1 MNRGNKYLCHS
12 VGNTNKNPIFVT
24 EVTVTA
30 VTLLEKMK
38 FYNREIETETLQRIE
53 RLSKDNAQM
62 TVITGR
68 RRIGKTTLIRHAS
81 TEIPFIYFFVGRKSE
96 TLLCAELTDIVKET
110 LGEELGTF
118 NSMSKLFSALMNIS
132 CRRNFTLVFD
142 EFQNFAQVND
152 AFFSDMQDIWDR
164 TKDNSRINLILSGS
178 LYSMMNRIFDDRK
191 EPLYGRATNRI
202 KLQPFTINTLKE
214 IMSDYHPEF
223 TADDLLAFYMVTG
236 GVAKYVEQLVIQ
248 QAFTKEDIV
257 KSVLG
262 YGSYFINE
270 GKDVLSDEFGKEYG
284 NYFSVLSSIAD
295 GYTSRGDIT
304 NTTGVESGGYLAKLE
319 TVYDLI
325 ERTKPYLSAEG
336 TRNNRYLIKD
346 NFLNFWFRFVYKY
359 RSAIEFGNLEY
370 VQQKVLADYDTYSG
384 HILERYFR
392 QKYKETGLYNIVT
405 NYWEKGN
412 ANEIDL
418 IAVNEVD
425 KEVVIG
431 ECKRNPKRISLNVLQ
446 EKAANIQTKQKK
458 FSYHFIGLSLEDM

>member
-1 MNRGNKYLCHS
+1 MR
-12 VGNTNKNPIFVT
+12 
-24 EVTVTA
+24 
-30 VTLLEKMK
+30 
-38 FYNREIETETLQRIE
+38 FYNREKETELLQKIE
-53 RLSKDNAQM
+53 QRSKNYAQM

-81 TEIPFIYFFVGRKSE
+81 TGIPFIYFFIGRKSE
-96 TLLCAELTDIVKET
+96 TLLCAELTDIVREV

-132 CRRNFTLVFD
+132 CRTNFTLVFD
-142 EFQNFAQVND
+142 EFQNFAFVNS

-191 EPLYGRATNRI
+191 EPLYGRATSRI
-202 KLQPFTINTLKE
+202 KLQPFTLHTLKE
-214 IMSDYHPEF
+214 IMHEHHPEY
-223 TADDLLAFYMVTG
+223 TPDDLLAFYMVTG

-248 QAFTKEDIV
+248 QAFSKEDII
-257 KSVLG
+257 KAVLG

-284 NYFSVLSSIAD
+284 NYFSVLSSIAE

-304 NTTGVESGGYLAKLE
+304 NMIGVESGGYLAKLE

-325 ERTKPYLSAEG
+325 ERTKPYLSSEG
-336 TRNNRYLIKD
+336 TRNNRYFIKD
-346 NFLNFWFRFVYKY
+346 NFLCFWFRFVYKY

-384 HILERYFR
+384 SMLERYFR

-405 NYWEKGN
+405 NYWERGN

-418 IAVNEVD
+418 VAVNEVE

-431 ECKRNPKRISLNVLQ
+431 ECKRNPNRINLHVLQ
-446 EKAANIQTKQKK
+446 EKAANLQAKQKK
-458 FSYHFIGLSLEDM
+458 FNYRFVALSLDDM

>member
-1 MNRGNKYLCHS
+1 
-12 VGNTNKNPIFVT
+12 
-24 EVTVTA
+24 
-30 VTLLEKMK
+30 MK

-446 EKAANIQTKQKK
+446 EKAANIQAKQKK

>member
-1 MNRGNKYLCHS
+1 
-12 VGNTNKNPIFVT
+12 
-24 EVTVTA
+24 
-30 VTLLEKMK
+30 MK

-53 RLSKDNAQM
+53 RSSKDNAQM

-370 VQQKVLADYDTYSG
+370 VQQKVLADYETYSG

-446 EKAANIQTKQKK
+446 EKAANIQAKQKK

>member
-1 MNRGNKYLCHS
+1 
-12 VGNTNKNPIFVT
+12 
-24 EVTVTA
+24 
-30 VTLLEKMK
+30 MK

-325 ERTKPYLSAEG
+325 ERSKPYLSAEG

-370 VQQKVLADYDTYSG
+370 VQQKVLADYETYSG
-384 HILERYFR
+384 HKLERYFR

-446 EKAANIQTKQKK
+446 EKAANIQAKQKK
-458 FSYHFIGLSLEDM
+458 FRYHFVGLSLEDM

>member
-1 MNRGNKYLCHS
+1 MERIKIYLHHP
-12 VGNTNKNPIFVT
+12 VGNRKKSPIFVT
-24 EVTVTA
+24 AVTVTA

-68 RRIGKTTLIRHAS
+68 RRIGKTTLIRYAS

-96 TLLCAELTDIVKET
+96 TLLCAELTEIVKET

-132 CRRNFTLVFD
+132 CRKNFTLVFD

-191 EPLYGRATNRI
+191 EPLYGRATSRI

-325 ERTKPYLSAEG
+325 ERSKPYLSTEG
-336 TRNNRYLIKD
+336 TRNNRYFIKD

-370 VQQKVLADYDTYSG
+370 VQQKVLADYETYSG

-418 IAVNEVD
+418 IAVNEAD
-425 KEVVIG
+425 KEVVVG

-446 EKAANIQTKQKK
+446 EKAANIQAKQKK
-458 FSYHFIGLSLEDM
+458 FSYHFVGLSLEDM

>member
-1 MNRGNKYLCHS
+1 
-12 VGNTNKNPIFVT
+12 
-24 EVTVTA
+24 
-30 VTLLEKMK
+30 MK

-81 TEIPFIYFFVGRKSE
+81 TERPFIYFFVGRKSE

-152 AFFSDMQDIWDR
+152 VFFSDMQDIWDR

-304 NTTGVESGGYLAKLE
+304 NNTGVESGGYLAKLE

-325 ERTKPYLSAEG
+325 ERSKPYLSAEG

-446 EKAANIQTKQKK
+446 EKATNIQAKQKK

>member
-1 MNRGNKYLCHS
+1 
-12 VGNTNKNPIFVT
+12 
-24 EVTVTA
+24 
-30 VTLLEKMK
+30 MK

-214 IMSDYHPEF
+214 IMSDYHSEF

-325 ERTKPYLSAEG
+325 ERSKPYLSAEG

-370 VQQKVLADYDTYSG
+370 VQQKVLADYETYSG

-446 EKAANIQTKQKK
+446 EKAADIQAKQKK
-458 FSYHFIGLSLEDM
+458 FRYHFVGLSLEDM

>member
-1 MNRGNKYLCHS
+1 
-12 VGNTNKNPIFVT
+12 
-24 EVTVTA
+24 
-30 VTLLEKMK
+30 MK

-96 TLLCAELTDIVKET
+96 TLLCAELTEIVKDT

-214 IMSDYHPEF
+214 IMSDYHLEF

-257 KSVLG
+257 KSTLG
-262 YGSYFINE
+262 YGSYFINK
-270 GKDVLSDEFGKEYG
+270 GKDVLSDEFAKEYG

-325 ERTKPYLSAEG
+325 ERSKPYLSPEG
-336 TRNNRYLIKD
+336 TRNNRYFIKD

-370 VQQKVLADYDTYSG
+370 VQQKVLADYETYSG

-405 NYWEKGN
+405 NYWERGN

-418 IAVNEVD
+418 IAVNETD

-446 EKAANIQTKQKK
+446 EKAANIQAKQKK

>member
-1 MNRGNKYLCHS
+1 
-12 VGNTNKNPIFVT
+12 
-24 EVTVTA
+24 
-30 VTLLEKMK
+30 MK
-38 FYNREIETETLQRIE
+38 FYNREIETETLRRIE

-68 RRIGKTTLIRHAS
+68 RRIGKTPLIRHAS
-81 TEIPFIYFFVGRKSE
+81 MEIPFIYFFVGRKSE

-118 NSMSKLFSALMNIS
+118 NSMSRLFTALMNIS

-270 GKDVLSDEFGKEYG
+270 GKDVLSDEFGREYG

-304 NTTGVESGGYLAKLE
+304 NVIGVESGGYLAKLE

-325 ERTKPYLSAEG
+325 ERAKPYLSAEG

-370 VQQKVLADYDTYSG
+370 VQQKVLADYETYSG

-412 ANEIDL
+412 TNEIDL

-446 EKAANIQTKQKK
+446 EKAANIQAKQKK
-458 FSYHFIGLSLEDM
+458 FCYHFIGLSLEDM

>member
-1 MNRGNKYLCHS
+1 
-12 VGNTNKNPIFVT
+12 
-24 EVTVTA
+24 
-30 VTLLEKMK
+30 MK

-304 NTTGVESGGYLAKLE
+304 NNTGVESGGYLAKLE

-325 ERTKPYLSAEG
+325 ERSKPYLSAEG

-370 VQQKVLADYDTYSG
+370 VQQKVLADYETYSG

-446 EKAANIQTKQKK
+446 EKAANIQAKQKK

>member
-1 MNRGNKYLCHS
+1 
-12 VGNTNKNPIFVT
+12 
-24 EVTVTA
+24 
-30 VTLLEKMK
+30 MK

-214 IMSDYHPEF
+214 IMSDYHSEF

-325 ERTKPYLSAEG
+325 ERSKPYLSAEG

-370 VQQKVLADYDTYSG
+370 VQQKVLADYETYSG

-446 EKAANIQTKQKK
+446 EKAANIQAKQKK
-458 FSYHFIGLSLEDM
+458 FRYHFVGLSLEDM

>member
-1 MNRGNKYLCHS
+1 
-12 VGNTNKNPIFVT
+12 
-24 EVTVTA
+24 
-30 VTLLEKMK
+30 MK

-325 ERTKPYLSAEG
+325 ERSKPYLSAEG

-370 VQQKVLADYDTYSG
+370 VQQKVLADYETYSG

-446 EKAANIQTKQKK
+446 EKAANIQAKQKK

>member
-1 MNRGNKYLCHS
+1 
-12 VGNTNKNPIFVT
+12 
-24 EVTVTA
+24 
-30 VTLLEKMK
+30 MK

-68 RRIGKTTLIRHAS
+68 RRIGKTTLIRHVS

-214 IMSDYHPEF
+214 IMSDYHSEF

-325 ERTKPYLSAEG
+325 ERSKPYLSAEG

-370 VQQKVLADYDTYSG
+370 VQQKVLADYETYSG

-446 EKAANIQTKQKK
+446 AKAANIQAKQKK
-458 FSYHFIGLSLEDM
+458 FRYHFVGLSLEDM

>member
-1 MNRGNKYLCHS
+1 
-12 VGNTNKNPIFVT
+12 
-24 EVTVTA
+24 
-30 VTLLEKMK
+30 MK

-96 TLLCAELTDIVKET
+96 TLLCAELTEIVKDT

-257 KSVLG
+257 KSTLG

-270 GKDVLSDEFGKEYG
+270 GKDVLSDEFAKEYG

-325 ERTKPYLSAEG
+325 ERSKPYLSPEG
-336 TRNNRYLIKD
+336 TRNNRYFIKD

-370 VQQKVLADYDTYSG
+370 VQQKVLADYETYSG

-405 NYWEKGN
+405 NYWERGN

-418 IAVNEVD
+418 IAVNETD

-446 EKAANIQTKQKK
+446 EKAANIQAKQKK

>member
-1 MNRGNKYLCHS
+1 
-12 VGNTNKNPIFVT
+12 
-24 EVTVTA
+24 
-30 VTLLEKMK
+30 MK

-152 AFFSDMQDIWDR
+152 VFFSDMQDIWDR

-304 NTTGVESGGYLAKLE
+304 NNTGVESGGYLAKLE

-325 ERTKPYLSAEG
+325 ERSKPYLSAEG

-412 ANEIDL
+412 VNKIDL

-446 EKAANIQTKQKK
+446 EKATNIQAKQKK

>member
-1 MNRGNKYLCHS
+1 
-12 VGNTNKNPIFVT
+12 
-24 EVTVTA
+24 
-30 VTLLEKMK
+30 MK

-304 NTTGVESGGYLAKLE
+304 NNTGVESGGYLAKLE

-325 ERTKPYLSAEG
+325 ERSKPYLSAEG

-446 EKAANIQTKQKK
+446 EKAANIQAKQKK

>member
-1 MNRGNKYLCHS
+1 
-12 VGNTNKNPIFVT
+12 
-24 EVTVTA
+24 
-30 VTLLEKMK
+30 MK
-38 FYNREIETETLQRIE
+38 FYNREKETETLQRIE
-53 RLSKDNAQM
+53 SISKDYAQM

-81 TEIPFIYFFVGRKSE
+81 TGIPFIYFFVGRKSE
-96 TLLCAELTDIVKET
+96 MLLCAELVAIVKET
-110 LGEELGTF
+110 LGEELGNF
-118 NSMSKLFSALMNIS
+118 NSMAKLFSSLMNIS
-132 CRRNFTLVFD
+132 LRKNFTLVFD

-152 AFFSDMQDIWDR
+152 SFFSDMQDIWDR
-164 TKDNSRINLILSGS
+164 TKDNSHINLILSGS

-202 KLQPFTINTLKE
+202 KLQPFTLNTLKE
-214 IMSDYHPEF
+214 IISDYHPKF
-223 TADDLLAFYMVTG
+223 TPDDLLAFYMITG

-248 QAFTKEDIV
+248 HAFTKEEIV

-295 GYTSRGDIT
+295 GNTSRGEIT
-304 NTTGVESGGYLAKLE
+304 NNIGVESGGYLAKLE
-319 TVYDLI
+319 SVYDLI
-325 ERTKPYLSAEG
+325 ERSKPYLSPEG
-336 TRNNRYLIKD
+336 TRMNRYIIKD

-370 VQQKVLADYDTYSG
+370 VQQKVLADYETYSG

-418 IAVNEVD
+418 IAVNEAD

-431 ECKRNPKRISLNVLQ
+431 ECKRNPKRISLNVLH
-446 EKAANIQTKQKK
+446 EKATHLQAKQKK
-458 FSYHFIGLSLEDM
+458 FAYHFVGLSLEDM

>member
-1 MNRGNKYLCHS
+1 
-12 VGNTNKNPIFVT
+12 
-24 EVTVTA
+24 
-30 VTLLEKMK
+30 MK

-152 AFFSDMQDIWDR
+152 VFFSDMQDIWDR

-304 NTTGVESGGYLAKLE
+304 NNTGVESGGYLAKLE

-325 ERTKPYLSAEG
+325 ERSKPYLSAEG
-336 TRNNRYLIKD
+336 TRNHRYLIKD

-446 EKAANIQTKQKK
+446 EKATNIQAKQKK

>member
-1 MNRGNKYLCHS
+1 
-12 VGNTNKNPIFVT
+12 
-24 EVTVTA
+24 
-30 VTLLEKMK
+30 MK

-325 ERTKPYLSAEG
+325 ERSKPYLSAEG

-370 VQQKVLADYDTYSG
+370 VQQKVLADYETYSG

-446 EKAANIQTKQKK
+446 EKAANIQAKQKK
-458 FSYHFIGLSLEDM
+458 FRYHFVGLSLEDM

>member
-1 MNRGNKYLCHS
+1 
-12 VGNTNKNPIFVT
+12 
-24 EVTVTA
+24 
-30 VTLLEKMK
+30 MK

-152 AFFSDMQDIWDR
+152 VFFSDMQDIWDR

-304 NTTGVESGGYLAKLE
+304 NNTGVESGGYLAKLE

-325 ERTKPYLSAEG
+325 ERSKPYLSAEG

-446 EKAANIQTKQKK
+446 EKATNIQAKQKK

>member
-1 MNRGNKYLCHS
+1 
-12 VGNTNKNPIFVT
+12 
-24 EVTVTA
+24 
-30 VTLLEKMK
+30 
-38 FYNREIETETLQRIE
+38 
-53 RLSKDNAQM
+53 
-62 TVITGR
+62 
-68 RRIGKTTLIRHAS
+68 
-81 TEIPFIYFFVGRKSE
+81 
-96 TLLCAELTDIVKET
+96 
-110 LGEELGTF
+110 
-118 NSMSKLFSALMNIS
+118 
-132 CRRNFTLVFD
+132 
-142 EFQNFAQVND
+142 
-152 AFFSDMQDIWDR
+152 
-164 TKDNSRINLILSGS
+164 
-178 LYSMMNRIFDDRK
+178 MMNRIFDDRK
-191 EPLYGRATNRI
+191 ESLYGRATNRI

-270 GKDVLSDEFGKEYG
+270 GKDVLSDEFGREYG

-304 NTTGVESGGYLAKLE
+304 NVIGVESGGYLAKLE

-325 ERTKPYLSAEG
+325 ERAKPYLSAEG

-370 VQQKVLADYDTYSG
+370 VQQKVLADYETYSG

-412 ANEIDL
+412 TNEIDL

-446 EKAANIQTKQKK
+446 EKAANIQAKQKK
-458 FSYHFIGLSLEDM
+458 FCYHFIGLSLEDM

>member
-1 MNRGNKYLCHS
+1 
-12 VGNTNKNPIFVT
+12 
-24 EVTVTA
+24 
-30 VTLLEKMK
+30 MK

-223 TADDLLAFYMVTG
+223 TTDDLLAFYMVTG

-304 NTTGVESGGYLAKLE
+304 NNTGVESGGYLAKLE

-325 ERTKPYLSAEG
+325 ERSKPYLSAEG

-405 NYWEKGN
+405 NYWERGN

-446 EKAANIQTKQKK
+446 EKATNIQAKQKK